1 MADESEGG
9 DVEVGFSARARE
21 GRLLRR
27 EWREGRSGD
36 VVRVVVTGGTRA
48 MRIVG
53 YDERTPLILVNGRR
67 YS

>member
-1 MADESEGG
+1 MVDESEGG

-21 GRLLRR
+21 GRLLR
-27 EWREGRSGD
+27 EWREGRREN
-36 VVRVVVTGGTRA
+36 VVKVVVTGGERA

-67 YS
+67 HS